1 MDDDLVSIREESA
14 YEAFSQFT
22 IDDEDDECQ
31 MEEFDKLYGTG
42 DPEQHLN
49 PFTGVTAHKEILLF
63 QQFPLSLTNRARLK
77 LVQRSSHRRH
87 TRIGLD
93 SSSSIFINHFQ
104 PLTINDE
111 PDIVMCAMVETTK
124 LLDEDPP

>member
-31 MEEFDKLYGTG
+31 MEEFDKFYGTG

-49 PFTGVTAHKEILLF
+49 PFTGATAHKEILLF
-63 QQFPLSLTNRARLK
+63 QQFPLSLTGPSL
-77 LVQRSSHRRH
+77 SWYS
-87 TRIGLD
+87 GLP
-93 SSSSIFINHFQ
+93 IANTQ
-104 PLTINDE
+104 E
-111 PDIVMCAMVETTK
+111 
-124 LLDEDPP
+124 LD